1 MYKLIYSIQNTMF
14 KKNLNLISSIFKG
27 HSLLRA
33 YQINEC
39 KNIKLKGSSIEF
51 GAYKNKKKNFNNF
64 FKGSSYC
71 KLSNIYNH
79 NHPNYIKL
87 DLTEKFR
94 IKKNTFNN
102 VIIFNVLEH
111 LPDTKNVFKEIK
123 NILKKDGLLIG
134 STPFIYQIHG
144 APNDY
149 FRFTKDFFYAH
160 LNKKFKKI
168 YIKQLGHG
176 PFIAS
181 FSLISSY
188 LRFLPILRE
197 LIFVVAYF
205 LDSFIQ
211 IFVKTKLNE
220 IYPVGFFFII
230 KK

>member
-1 MYKLIYSIQNTMF
+1 MF
-14 KKNLNLISSIFKG
+14 KKNLNLILSIFKG
-27 HSLLRA
+27 KSLLRA

-64 FKGSSYC
+64 FKGSSFC

-79 NHPNYIKL
+79 NHKDYIKL
-87 DLTEKFR
+87 DLTKKFR
-94 IKKNTFNN
+94 LKKNTFNN

-111 LPDTKNVFKEIK
+111 LPDTKNVFSEIT
-123 NILKKDGLLIG
+123 NILKKGGVLIG

-149 FRFTKDFFYAH
+149 SRFTKDFFQEH
-160 LNKKFKKI
+160 LKKKFKNI
-168 YIKQLGHG
+168 YVKPLGHG

-181 FSLISSY
+181 FSLINSY
-188 LRFLPILRE
+188 LRFFPILRE
-197 LIFVVAYF
+197 LVFIFAYF
-205 LDSFIQ
+205 LDSLIQ

-220 IYPVGFFFII
+220 IYPIGFFFII